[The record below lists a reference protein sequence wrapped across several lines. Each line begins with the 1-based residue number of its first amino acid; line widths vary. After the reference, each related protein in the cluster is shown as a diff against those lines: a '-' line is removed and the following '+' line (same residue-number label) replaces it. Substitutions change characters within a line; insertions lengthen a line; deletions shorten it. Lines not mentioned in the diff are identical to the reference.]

1 MFLIFFSE
9 VQNHRSS
16 KMNTYKFRTIFCPVQ
31 RKSITNNW
39 LQSVVWPQKCNF
51 HLLIEQMW
59 YVLMKKSSVQ
69 DDDAFPRQHDLIPV
83 TYKPLII
90 KRFVF
95 RFLKTALLVLY
106 HMVQE
111 VLRTLCQSETAIEL
125 KNSHRKRLPQRK
137 WRAYIFLSHGRAGLV
152 LP

>member
-1 MFLIFFSE
+1 
-9 VQNHRSS
+9 
-16 KMNTYKFRTIFCPVQ
+16 
-31 RKSITNNW
+31 
-39 LQSVVWPQKCNF
+39 
-51 HLLIEQMW
+51 
-59 YVLMKKSSVQ
+59 MKKSSVQ

-125 KNSHRKRLPQRK
+125 KNSHRKKVTATKVKSLHLPFSWPSK
-137 WRAYIFLSHGRAGLV
+137 PGTPIATPGIFLVMSCLHQSEVNRMSIEKKEKRCYQRLRK
-152 LP
+152 

>member
-1 MFLIFFSE
+1 MFLIFFLRFKITGVQKWIPTNSE
-9 VQNHRSS
+9 PFSVMCRENRLPTTDFRSV
-16 KMNTYKFRTIFCPVQ
+16 I
-31 RKSITNNW
+31 
-39 LQSVVWPQKCNF
+39 WPQKCNF

-59 YVLMKKSSVQ
+59 YVLMKKKSVQ
-69 DDDAFPRQHDLIPV
+69 DDDAFPRQHDLTPV

-106 HMVQE
+106 PMVQE
-111 VLRTLCQSETAIEL
+111 VLCTLCQSETAMEL

-137 WRAYIFLSHGRAGLV
+137 WRAYIFLSYGRASLV